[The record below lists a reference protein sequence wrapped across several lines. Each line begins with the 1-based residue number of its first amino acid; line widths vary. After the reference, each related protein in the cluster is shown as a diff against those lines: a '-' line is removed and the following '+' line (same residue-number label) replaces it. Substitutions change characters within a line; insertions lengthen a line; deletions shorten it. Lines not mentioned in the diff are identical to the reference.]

1 MDQLSSKYE
10 KMTTYQARR
19 MSSKNSKADSSSSSA
34 SGKLVKAFLNPFKVF
49 YIIHLRVKN
58 DIALYTFVKFAYA
71 IYNVV

>member
-19 MSSKNSKADSSSSSA
+19 MSSKNSKRDSSSPSVF
-34 SGKLVKAFLNPFKVF
+34 GKLVKAFLNAFKVF

-58 DIALYTFVKFAYA
+58 DIALYTFVKSAYA